1 MPQTRKAAAPASD
14 TYKWKAFWV
23 IALALF
29 TTVMDFS
36 ATGIALPSIADD
48 FALRLNVVSW
58 VAIVA
63 SLTISAF
70 LLPMGRVADLAG
82 RKSVHLAGLAFFTGG
97 ALLAALS
104 INLPMLIGARVV
116 MAIGL
121 GMGQGVMT
129 AMIASVF
136 PPQERGKSLGLLTAT
151 VGAGSIVGPIAGG
164 FLVDAFGWRS
174 VFVFSSIPAVIAF
187 LLAVAVLDDARIG
200 SGRHRTGERYDWVG
214 AVVSAAA
221 LVLAIFT
228 INNPLNLSWTAW
240 PVVSGGLLATALLA
254 AFVWWELRT
263 GSPMINLRFF
273 RNARFSWSCSA
284 RYLGFT
290 GNSAVFFLMPFYLQ
304 DVQGYEAKTVGFV
317 IFAGASGMAVAGM
330 FSGLLSDRFGFR
342 IFTFIGLGL
351 AIAAGLMFASLGP
364 ASPLYVVVPALL
376 INGVGMGLWMAP
388 NMSATLGTVER
399 SDYGIVG
406 AFLNLVR
413 NAGTVTGVALTT
425 AIVTGMMV
433 SRGYAGDLGEIG
445 EAGDTGVAA
454 AFMMGM
460 RVGFLVLV
468 CFSAVALIAAIM
480 ARDLPRAQRAVAGE
494 AAAEAAKAN
503 TGRPKGLGVG
513 VRRAP
518 SPVKAFGLGHKGE
531 GNGHA

>member
-1 MPQTRKAAAPASD
+1 VPD

-48 FALRLNVVSW
+48 FALRLSAVSW

-70 LLPMGRVADLAG
+70 LLPMGRVADIAG
-82 RKSVHLAGLAFFTGG
+82 RKAVHLAGLTLFTGG
-97 ALLAALS
+97 ALLAAFSL
-104 INLPMLIGARVV
+104 NLPMLLGARVV

-136 PPQERGKSLGLLTAT
+136 PPHERGRSLGMLTAT
-151 VGAGSIVGPIAGG
+151 VGAASIVGPIAGG

-174 VFVFSSIPAVIAF
+174 VFVFFSIPAVIAF
-187 LLAVAVLDDARIG
+187 LLAAVVLDDARIG
-200 SGRHRTGERYDWVG
+200 STRRRAGERYDWVG

-228 INNPLNLSWTAW
+228 INNPLNLSWSAW
-240 PVVSGGLLATALLA
+240 PVVGGGVLAAALLA
-254 AFVWWELRT
+254 AFIWWELRIR
-263 GSPMINLRFF
+263 SPMINLRFF
-273 RNARFSWSCSA
+273 KRARFSWSSSA
-284 RYLGFT
+284 RYLGFI

-304 DVQGYEAKTVGFV
+304 DVQGYEPRTVGFV
-317 IFAGASGMAVAGM
+317 MFAGASGMAVTGM

-342 IFTFIGLGL
+342 IFTFTGLGL
-351 AIAAGLMFASLGP
+351 AIAAGLMFASFGP
-364 ASPLYVVVPALL
+364 SSPLYFVVPALL
-376 INGVGMGLWMAP
+376 INGIGMGLWMAP

-413 NAGTVTGVALTT
+413 NAGTVTGVAVTT

-433 SRGYAGDLGEIG
+433 SRGFSGDLGEIG
-445 EAGDTGVAA
+445 EAGGTEVAA
-454 AFMMGM
+454 AFMVGM
-460 RVGFLVLV
+460 RTAFLVLV
-468 CFSAVALIAAIM
+468 CFSAVALFAAIM
-480 ARDLPRAQRAVAGE
+480 TRDRPRPQRATAEEG
-494 AAAEAAKAN
+494 AAEAARGN
-503 TGRPKGLGVG
+503 TG
-513 VRRAP
+513 
-518 SPVKAFGLGHKGE
+518 
-531 GNGHA
+531 